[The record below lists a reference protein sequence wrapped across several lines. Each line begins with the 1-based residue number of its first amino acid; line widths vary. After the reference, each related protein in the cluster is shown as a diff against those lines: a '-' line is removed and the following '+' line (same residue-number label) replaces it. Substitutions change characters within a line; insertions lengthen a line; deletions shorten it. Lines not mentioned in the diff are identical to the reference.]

1 MLQNYFKVKE
11 TTMSKRISFTTFLF
25 SLIFILAFS
34 IAYSQEMEYKEY
46 KVMKG
51 DTLWDISTKEIQ
63 DPFLWPKI
71 WKENP
76 EIKNPDRISPDQ
88 TINIPL
94 RLLQK
99 EQPLEEVTAEKAAA
113 AIPEPVKEEPKKE
126 VPQKA
131 VEKKIEPLKKNY
143 LADKDLLIASG
154 YITDYIAKEIK
165 SAGKITGAPT
175 GRSMFGN
182 NDYMYIK
189 TNIPANTGDKFHI
202 IRSVTFIKHPKT
214 NKKLGHLVSVL
225 GTIKVIGTENG
236 MTKAMVTKAYSEI
249 RTGDLLDTFYEIEPV
264 MEEETSRRPDISGF
278 IVAAQKLKSIS
289 AFYDILFIDKGS
301 NNGLEIGDL
310 LKIISFD
317 KLNKSRTS
325 GVIQIINLK
334 ASTATAIVRNS
345 ESSISIGDEVTGLK

>member
-1 MLQNYFKVKE
+1 MG
-11 TTMSKRISFTTFLF
+11 KRISFTTFLF
-25 SLIFILAFS
+25 SLIFIFAFS

-46 KVMKG
+46 KVLEG

-88 TINIPL
+88 TIKIPL

-113 AIPEPVKEEPKKE
+113 IPEPVKEEQKKE

-131 VEKKIEPLKKNY
+131 VEEKIEPVKRNY

-154 YITDYIAKEIK
+154 YITDYITKRIE
-165 SAGKITGAPT
+165 SVGKISGAPT

-189 TNIPANTGDKFHI
+189 TNTPANAGDKFHV
-202 IRSVTFIKHPKT
+202 IRPSALIKHPKT
-214 NKKLGHLVSVL
+214 KNKMGYLISVL
-225 GTIKVIGTENG
+225 GTVKVIETENG
-236 MTKAMVTKAYSEI
+236 MTKAVVTKAYGEI
-249 RTGDLLDTFYEIEPV
+249 RTGDLLDAFYEIEPV
-264 MEEETSRRPDISGF
+264 MEEDEHRKPDVSGF
-278 IVAAQKLKSIS
+278 IVAAQKMKSIS
-289 AFYDILFIDKGS
+289 AFHDILFIDKGS
-301 NNGLEIGDL
+301 SDGLEIGDM
-310 LKIISFD
+310 LKTISFD
-317 KLNKSRTS
+317 KLNKSRTI

-334 ASTATAIVRNS
+334 GSTASAIVRKS
-345 ESSISIGDEVTGLK
+345 ESAISVGDKVTGLK

>member
-1 MLQNYFKVKE
+1 MG
-11 TTMSKRISFTTFLF
+11 KRISFTTFLF
-25 SLIFILAFS
+25 SLIFIFAFS

-46 KVMKG
+46 KVMEG
-51 DTLWDISTKEIQ
+51 DTLWDISTKEIH

-76 EIKNPDRISPDQ
+76 EIKNPDRISPAQ
-88 TINIPL
+88 TIKIPL

-113 AIPEPVKEEPKKE
+113 IPEPVKEEQKKE

-131 VEKKIEPLKKNY
+131 VEKKIEPVKKNY

-165 SAGKITGAPT
+165 SVGKITGAPT

-189 TNIPANTGDKFHI
+189 TNTPANAGDKFHV
-202 IRSVTFIKHPKT
+202 IRPSALIKHPKT
-214 NKKLGHLVSVL
+214 KNKMGYLISVL
-225 GTIKVIGTENG
+225 GTVKVIETENG
-236 MTKAMVTKAYSEI
+236 MTKAVVTKAYGEM
-249 RTGDLLDTFYEIEPV
+249 RTGDLLDAFYEIEPV
-264 MEEETSRRPDISGF
+264 MEEDEHRKPDVSGF
-278 IVAAQKLKSIS
+278 IVAAQKMKSIS
-289 AFYDILFIDKGS
+289 AFLDILFIDKGS
-301 NNGLEIGDL
+301 SDGLEIGDM
-310 LKIISFD
+310 LKTISFD
-317 KLNKSRTS
+317 KLNKSRTI

-334 ASTATAIVRNS
+334 GSTASAIVRKS
-345 ESSISIGDEVTGLK
+345 ESTISVGDEVTGLK

>member
-11 TTMSKRISFTTFLF
+11 TTMGKRISFTTFLF
-25 SLIFILAFS
+25 SLIFIFAFS

-46 KVMKG
+46 KVLKG

-88 TINIPL
+88 TIKIPL

-113 AIPEPVKEEPKKE
+113 IPEPVKEEQKKE
-126 VPQKA
+126 VPQKT
-131 VEKKIEPLKKNY
+131 VEKKIYPIKKNY

-154 YITDYIAKEIK
+154 YITDYITKRIE
-165 SAGKITGAPT
+165 SVGKISGAPT

-182 NDYMYIK
+182 NDYLYIK
-189 TNIPANTGDKFHI
+189 TNTTANAGDKFHV
-202 IRSVTFIKHPKT
+202 IRPSALIKHPKT
-214 NKKLGHLVSVL
+214 KNKMGYLISVL
-225 GTIKVIGTENG
+225 GTVKVIETENG
-236 MTKAMVTKAYSEI
+236 MTKAVVTKAYGEI
-249 RTGDLLDTFYEIEPV
+249 RTGDLLDAFYEIEPV
-264 MEEETSRRPDISGF
+264 MEEDEHRKPDVSGF
-278 IVAAQKLKSIS
+278 IVAAQKMKSIS
-289 AFYDILFIDKGS
+289 AFHDILFIDKGS
-301 NNGLEIGDL
+301 SDGLEIGDM
-310 LKIISFD
+310 LKTISFD
-317 KLNKSRTS
+317 KLNKSRTI

-334 ASTATAIVRNS
+334 GSTASAIVRKS
-345 ESSISIGDEVTGLK
+345 ESAISVGDKVTGLK